1 MTIPPILTSAE
12 ILENRD
18 IVPGYFHMRLNSPE
32 LASRVIPGQ
41 FFHIRVEDRLDII
54 LRRPFSV
61 FDYDQTSV
69 SILYEVVG
77 KGTALLSR
85 KRKGEVLDI
94 LGPLGNGFTIP
105 IGLKKAIIAAGGMGV
120 APLFCLAKELKQK
133 GVEVQVLIGAKNRYK
148 VLCEK
153 DFRKIGIQP
162 EIATDDGSYGHKGFV
177 TDLYKSTIAR
187 PATAGAPQSQIDNYT
202 YACGP
207 NSMLKELTGVKGE
220 ISLDTRMGCG
230 VGVCLG
236 CVVKTING
244 KYKRVCKDGPVF
256 KADEIDWS

>member
-1 MTIPPILTSAE
+1 MVTIPPVLTTAE

-18 IVPGYFHMRLNSPE
+18 IIPGYLYMRLNSPF

-61 FDYDQTSV
+61 FDYDEISV

-77 KGTALLSR
+77 KGTAILSK
-85 KRKGEVLDI
+85 KRKGEQLDI

-105 IGLKKAIIAAGGMGV
+105 MGLKKAIVIAGGMGV
-120 APLFCLAKELKQK
+120 APLFCFAKELKQK
-133 GVEVQVLIGAKNRYK
+133 GVDVQVLIGAKNRYK

-153 DFRKIGIQP
+153 DFRNIGIQP
-162 EIATDDGSYGHKGFV
+162 EIATDDGSYGYKGFV
-177 TDLYKSTIAR
+177 TDLLR
-187 PATAGAPQSQIDNYT
+187 GRDGVV

-207 NSMLKELTGVKGE
+207 NNMLKALTGVKGE

-236 CVVKTING
+236 CVVKTIDG
-244 KYKRVCKDGPVF
+244 KYKRVCKEGPVF
-256 KADEIDWS
+256 KTDEIDWE